1 MMQTKPTPR
10 RQAAKSSSSKST
22 TAQQQQQV
30 TTSRQSKDS
39 QAHHHQPYRPHQLQ
53 QPLPLQL
60 HQDQTPHNVHED
72 YMNHES
78 HAPSHSHAQ
87 GAATHEPAGHSH
99 RGEALVHSIGI
110 RVTGNQCCGDD
121 PVRAFIGSATDVQT
135 SDPVESAVL
144 NTIRSVLGGQFLSVL
159 GLCLGSCFFDRSC
172 KSALSARP
180 SRGIRRVWLSLTSNM
195 AGCCL

>member
-10 RQAAKSSSSKST
+10 RRAAKSSSSKST
-22 TAQQQQQV
+22 TTQQQQQV
-30 TTSRQSKDS
+30 TTSHQDKDS
-39 QAHHHQPYRPHQLQ
+39 QAHYHQPHQTQ
-53 QPLPLQL
+53 QPLPLHL
-60 HQDQTPHNVHED
+60 HQDQTPHHVHPEHHD
-72 YMNHES
+72 EYMNHES

-121 PVRAFIGSATDVQT
+121 PVRAFIGSVTDVQT
-135 SDPVESAVL
+135 SDSVESAVL

-159 GLCLGSCFFDRSC
+159 VYF
-172 KSALSARP
+172 A
-180 SRGIRRVWLSLTSNM
+180 GIVFL
-195 AGCCL
+195 